1 MKKKFV
7 LFVLIMAFVL
17 SSVPLMANDLD
28 DLRAQYAEAQ
38 AEVQMT
44 EAELAAISAEMQYIH
59 DTIME
64 LDIRLSEATDNL
76 INIEAQLDT
85 TTELFEQIEIEWE
98 EAQAALER
106 QNELVRD
113 RLREIQMQGTT
124 GMLSVVFQ
132 ATSLR
137 DFLLRV
143 EYVNNIARRDQEM
156 IALLEA
162 NIVVVQQM
170 QDTFARHLDAVE
182 YLQEQQEGYILQLED
197 MEEEKWE
204 FIYALVADEDRYMA
218 LLAMQQQA
226 ADEMREKVDAEVAR
240 IEAERVAAARAAA
253 NARDAEVARAIMNND
268 ADFAW
273 PAPGFTRISS
283 NFGYRN
289 HPTRRR
295 REHHDGIDLASA
307 RGNRVLAAEAGTVIL
322 SSWHGGYGQTVIID
336 HGNGLHTL
344 YAHNSRNIVRVGDR
358 VTRGQ
363 HIAYIGSTGVSTGP
377 HLHFEVRV
385 NGRPTNPRPFLGI

>member
-344 YAHNSRNIVRVGDR
+344 YAHNSRNIARVGDR